1 MLLNPWA
8 ATSIIVHISV
18 DLKPKTALCCSWR
31 LAAPAPQEN
40 MDTALAKQSS
50 TESVDFRTEPSR
62 YRHWKLS
69 IEGRIA
75 TLLMDVQEDAG
86 IRPGYK
92 LKLNS
97 YDLGVDI
104 ALLDGLQRI

>member
-1 MLLNPWA
+1 M
-8 ATSIIVHISV
+8 SSV
-18 DLKPKTALCCSWR
+18 DIGAESALCFSS
-31 LAAPAPQEN
+31 
-40 MDTALAKQSS
+40 MDAVLAKPNSVVDS
-50 TESVDFRTEPSR
+50 FVDFQTAPSR

-69 IEGRIA
+69 IEGRVA
-75 TLLMDVQEDAG
+75 TLAMDVQEDAG

-104 ALLDGLQRI
+104 ELHDALQRIRFEHPEVATVILTSARPGF

>member
-1 MLLNPWA
+1 
-8 ATSIIVHISV
+8 
-18 DLKPKTALCCSWR
+18 
-31 LAAPAPQEN
+31 
-40 MDTALAKQSS
+40 MDVAVAQPNFVVSDF
-50 TESVDFRTEPSR
+50 VDFRTAPSF

-69 IEGRIA
+69 IEGRVA
-75 TLLMDVQEDAG
+75 TLAMDVQEDAG

-104 ALLDGLQRI
+104 EFHDALERIRFEHPNVACVVVTSGKDRMFCAGANIYMLGTSSH